1 MLDDFV
7 QENGTPEQIE
17 AYKKYCKKI
26 DNAPA
31 PASFI
36 ITNAEVAQALN
47 NIVPLTQSGQE
58 CLPYKQEAK
67 V

>member
-7 QENGTPEQIE
+7 QENGTPEQIK
-17 AYKKYCKKI
+17 AYNEYCKKL

-31 PASFI
+31 RASFI

-47 NIVPLTQSGQE
+47 NALNND
-58 CLPYKQEAK
+58 K
-67 V
+67 

>member
-31 PASFI
+31 RGSFI
-36 ITNAEVAQALN
+36 ITSPEVAEALNKALN
-47 NIVPLTQSGQE
+47 ND
-58 CLPYKQEAK
+58 K
-67 V
+67 